1 MQRRQGQR
9 RGGDLCTLKQLLSAL
24 QQEPAADVAGGFSRR
39 EVLAAAFSSQKP
51 SRETDRLTF
60 AFITYH

>member
-1 MQRRQGQR
+1 M
-9 RGGDLCTLKQLLSAL
+9 KQLLSAL